1 MKIIHFSDLHLW
13 TLRPVWSDLLYPKR
27 FFGGVNLL
35 LRRRT
40 KFPLA
45 VAEAVVGEILTQD
58 ADLLIFTGDFTTQ
71 SHPDEFKQGAELFEP
86 LLQKWG
92 DRFLMLPGNHD
103 RYTPRSIAKQFYET
117 HFPTGTFPAGNV
129 RVWPVSNTWS
139 AVGFD
144 ASTAF
149 KFRSNGLFTD
159 TLGSALNETL
169 AAQAADGKK
178 VLLIGHYPYAM
189 PDTVPDTWEHK
200 LIGKEKLEMVVAAH
214 KPPLYLHGHKHQR
227 WVLQPASTPDTIC
240 INSGSA
246 GMLSDD
252 PTRMAGF
259 VTIDLA
265 DDGKLQGVTTT
276 VAKDAGGSAFRYS
289 NVPV

>member
-27 FFGGVNLL
+27 VFGGINLW
-35 LRRRT
+35 LRRRP
-40 KFPLA
+40 KFPPAL
-45 VAEAVVGEILTQD
+45 AEAVVGEILKQD
-58 ADLLIFTGDFTTQ
+58 AEFLIFTGDITTQ

-86 LLQKWG
+86 LFQKWG
-92 DRFLMLPGNHD
+92 DRFLMIPGNHD
-103 RYTPRSIAKQFYET
+103 RYTPRSIAKRLYEN
-117 HFPTGTFPAGNV
+117 HFPTGAFPKTNV
-129 RVWPVSNTWS
+129 RVWPLSDTWS

-159 TLGSALNETL
+159 TLGATLSETL
-169 AAQAADGKK
+169 AAEAAEGKK
-178 VLLIGHYPYAM
+178 VVLIGHYPYAM
-189 PDTVPDTWEHK
+189 PDAIPDTWEHK

-227 WVLQPASTPDTIC
+227 WVLQPLSTPDTIC
-240 INSGSA
+240 IDSGSA
-246 GMLSDD
+246 GMLSNN

-259 VTIDLA
+259 VMIDLA
-265 DDGKLQGVTTT
+265 EDGTLQGVTTT
-276 VAKDAGGSAFRYS
+276 LAKDAGGREFRYS
-289 NVPV
+289 DVAI